1 MKGVAKGNA
10 DPAYRKKLID
20 ESNHMDGSKAERVLG
35 VTYRSKDETLGDMA
49 KSLRARFNF

>member
-20 ESNHMDGSKAERVLG
+20 ESNHMDGSKAEKVLG
-35 VTYRSKDETLGDMA
+35 VTYRSKDETLRDMA